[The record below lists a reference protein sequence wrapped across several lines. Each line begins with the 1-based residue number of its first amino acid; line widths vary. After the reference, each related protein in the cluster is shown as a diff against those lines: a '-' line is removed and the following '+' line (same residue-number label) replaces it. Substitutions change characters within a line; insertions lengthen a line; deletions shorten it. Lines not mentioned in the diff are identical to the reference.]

1 MLSVFCNS
9 TINGILSVQILT
21 CFVSQ
26 YKFTKSNNMKCR
38 PSLHMIMWLTILC
51 QHIVNKY
58 LFTLRYQILL
68 QRKCFT
74 GCILGSLSSWTIWN
88 LPFQKRQTSFQWSI
102 LMSSS
107 PAYFLVGEKWSAY
120 FLTFFQVSFT
130 IHIHR
135 VESREVLLAPQQATD
150 PGGIV
155 TMVTTSGRSF
165 TRQIKTEDG
174 AVQETNPAIPGELVL
189 GN

>member
-1 MLSVFCNS
+1 
-9 TINGILSVQILT
+9 
-21 CFVSQ
+21 
-26 YKFTKSNNMKCR
+26 
-38 PSLHMIMWLTILC
+38 MWLTILC
-51 QHIVNKY
+51 QYIVNKY

-74 GCILGSLSSWTIWN
+74 GCILGSLSSLTIWN

-102 LMSSS
+102 LISSS
-107 PAYFLVGEKWSAY
+107 PAYFLVGKKWSGLIAY
-120 FLTFFQVSFT
+120 FLTFFQLSIT

-135 VESREVLLAPQQATD
+135 VESRECLLAPLQATD

-155 TMVTTSGRSF
+155 TMVTTSGRSL
-165 TRQIKTEDG
+165 TQHIKTEDG